1 MKDPTFRSS
10 SLLSFGILA
19 SLPLLA
25 SLVHRYIPVVRQ
37 LLRSTFEINDELE
50 IQMNKVELLSHD
62 QTAQIYTLRNS
73 EHLRMQPS
81 ACQRSFRSKV

>member
-37 LLRSTFEINDELE
+37 LHRSTFEINDELE
-50 IQMNKVELLSHD
+50 I
-62 QTAQIYTLRNS
+62 
-73 EHLRMQPS
+73 
-81 ACQRSFRSKV
+81 